1 MLVENRVSVSRRVD
15 DSLKYYQHVRCNIF
29 PRVRATLS
37 AVSAFGAAASP
48 SPVIQAT
55 FATVSALCAG
65 SAIYTHFNRDAFGFS
80 NAVWMRIAKDNLQA
94 ARQEADN
101 FVESDAPVAQ
111 GAQSSQGVQT
121 LELNRS

>member
-1 MLVENRVSVSRRVD
+1 MVENRVSVDRRVE

-37 AVSAFGAAASP
+37 AVSAFGAAASS
-48 SPVIQAT
+48 SPTLQAT

-65 SAIYTHFNRDAFGFS
+65 SAVYTHFSRDAFGFS
-80 NAVWMRIAKDNLQA
+80 NAVWMRIAKDNLKA
-94 ARQEADN
+94 ARQEANN
-101 FVESDAPVAQ
+101 FSESDTSIVQ
-111 GAQSSQGVQT
+111 GVQSSQGSQK